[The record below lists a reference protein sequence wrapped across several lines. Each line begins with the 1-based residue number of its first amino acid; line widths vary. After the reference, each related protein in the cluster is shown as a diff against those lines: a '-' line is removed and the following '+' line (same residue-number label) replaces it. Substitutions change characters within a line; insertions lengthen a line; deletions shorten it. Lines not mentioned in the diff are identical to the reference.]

1 MAVGRAQNSEAVW
14 GGRHEEWHGLLS
26 FSSSFSL
33 ASFPSLSVLSGDTL
47 ETNSIISICQD

>member
-14 GGRHEEWHGLLS
+14 GGRQEELHGLLS

-33 ASFPSLSVLSGDTL
+33 APFPSLLVLSGDTL
-47 ETNSIISICQD
+47 ETNSICQD